1 MYNTILEQQ
10 ANDAREDI
18 NAIVKEL
25 IIEINESE
33 EAYEKLEGKI
43 DELEEII
50 EGLKAERHDFKN
62 KMSKKTAVEWFNDEI
77 LIHLN
82 FDQRLYLKDI
92 SKKAKEME
100 KEQMKSAHGEEQ
112 SKLQGDCSFNAEL

>member
-33 EAYEKLEGKI
+33 EAFEKLEGKI

-50 EGLKAERHDFKN
+50 EGLKARVQELED
-62 KMSKKTAVEWFNDEI
+62 
-77 LIHLN
+77 
-82 FDQRLYLKDI
+82 
-92 SKKAKEME
+92 
-100 KEQMKSAHGEEQ
+100 
-112 SKLQGDCSFNAEL
+112 KLDNSF